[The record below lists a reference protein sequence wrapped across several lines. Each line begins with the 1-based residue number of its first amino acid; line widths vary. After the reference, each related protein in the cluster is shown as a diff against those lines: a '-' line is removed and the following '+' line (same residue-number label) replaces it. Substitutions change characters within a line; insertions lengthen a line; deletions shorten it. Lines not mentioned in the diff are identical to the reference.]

1 MNNYTV
7 ELDTRHGAILVDV
20 DAALAPL
27 GAARFLELV
36 NAGFYDDVA
45 FFRVVPGFVAQ
56 AGLSGD
62 PALNKLWREKRIKDD
77 PVKTSNAAGTITFA
91 TSGPNARAT
100 QFFINLKSNSRLDT
114 MGFAPFGKVRDL
126 AIVEK
131 LYSGYGEGPP
141 NGKGPQ
147 QGRIQR
153 EGNIYLRAE
162 FPELDFIKKA
172 RKL

>member
-1 MNNYTV
+1 MSTHQV
-7 ELDTRHGAILVDV
+7 ELDTQHGAIVIDV
-20 DAALAPL
+20 DPALAPL
-27 GAARFLELV
+27 GVARFLELV
-36 NAGFYDDVA
+36 HAGFYDDVA

-62 PALNKLWREKRIKDD
+62 PALNKLWRDKRIKDD
-77 PVKTSNAAGTITFA
+77 PVKATNAAGTITFA

-114 MGFAPFGKVRDL
+114 MGFAPFGKVREL

-141 NGKGPQ
+141 GGNGPQ

-153 EGNIYLRAE
+153 EGNIYLRAS
-162 FPELDFIKKA
+162 FPKLDFIRKA
-172 RKL
+172 RVL